1 MYCLIPWPVLT
12 GRGHEHSHYYF
23 SNLVPVVERQRVPW
37 LHPVVQASSIGVL
50 GQGSS
55 TNAQPSHIT
64 VRRRPTTRML
74 RRQPGAHCNKR
85 QPPTRNSAPNCC
97 CSAVEPRQFI
107 GYTPP
112 KQDVWPWALQAS
124 SAACKYDFDMRFS
137 CTQLTPLF

>member
-1 MYCLIPWPVLT
+1 MITVINILLT
-12 GRGHEHSHYYF
+12 SCRWSSDKQCHGYTLLCR
-23 SNLVPVVERQRVPW
+23 RQ
-37 LHPVVQASSIGVL
+37 SIGVL

-55 TNAQPSHIT
+55 TNAQPSHLT
-64 VRRRPTTRML
+64 FRRRPSTRTL
-74 RRQPGAHCNKR
+74 RRQHGAHCNKR

-112 KQDVWPWALQAS
+112 KQDVWPLALQAS

-137 CTQLTPLF
+137 CTQLTPLFL